1 VRPDATPYIRVA
13 SGRLLSLIAKSPN
26 LVEVSSVSDDD
37 VLFGFRLRLFSLAGE
52 IGVRPA
58 CRAMGVHHSTYYR
71 WKRKVDRW
79 GLEALRVRERRRPRM
94 PNALGPHLE
103 QRILAFSLAHPGL
116 GPKRISAELARE
128 KWGGLRISAHGVWRV
143 LRRHGLNTRRRR
155 LGLVAG
161 YAARYERPPLPE
173 APRHIETSQP
183 GELVGVDCFYIGR
196 LSGTKGA
203 VWQYTAIDLN
213 SSFAWAELHTSPK
226 NPRAEHCRTLVERVA
241 CDLARAGWRLQ
252 AVITDNGS
260 EFRSQHFVR
269 GLQRLGIEQ
278 RRIHAGRPQTNG
290 HVERL
295 QQTILEECWRPSFAR
310 SLVPRL
316 TALQRDLVQY
326 LGDYNFDRAHTG
338 RLTQGRVPAEIVYG
352 ASKVRPPR

>member
-1 VRPDATPYIRVA
+1 M
-13 SGRLLSLIAKSPN
+13 SH
-26 LVEVSSVSDDD
+26 DD
-37 VLFGFRLRLFSLAGE
+37 VLFGFRLRLCSLAVE

-71 WKRKVDRW
+71 WKHRVDRW

-94 PNALGPHLE
+94 PNELGPHLE
-103 QRILAFSLAHPGL
+103 QRILAFSLAYPGF

-128 KWGGLRISAHGVWRV
+128 RWGGLRISPNGVWRC
-143 LRRHGLNTRRRR
+143 LRRHGLNTRARR

-161 YAARYERPPLPE
+161 YAARYERRPDMTEPE
-173 APRHIETSQP
+173 RHIDASRP
-183 GELVGVDCFYIGR
+183 GQLVGLDCFYIGR

-203 VWQYTAIDLN
+203 VWQYTAIDIA
-213 SSFAWAELHTSPK
+213 SGYAWAELHSSPR
-226 NPRAEHCRTLVERVA
+226 NPNTEHCSGLVDRVA
-241 CDLARAGWRLQ
+241 SELAQAGWQLQ

-260 EFRSQHFVR
+260 EFRAGSFVDT
-269 GLQRLGIEQ
+269 LGALAIAQ
-278 RRIHAGRPQTNG
+278 RRIRAGRPQTNG
-290 HVERL
+290 NVERL

-326 LGDYNFDRAHTG
+326 LGYYNLDRAHTG
-338 RLTQGRVPAEIVYG
+338 RLTKGRVPAEIVYG
-352 ASKVRPPR
+352 ARKVKPR